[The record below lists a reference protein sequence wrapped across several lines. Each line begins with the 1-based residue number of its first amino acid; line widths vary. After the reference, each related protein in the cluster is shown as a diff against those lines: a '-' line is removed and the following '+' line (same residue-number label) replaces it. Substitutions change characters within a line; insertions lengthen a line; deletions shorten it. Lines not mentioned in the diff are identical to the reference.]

1 MSRQGQISE
10 VTGLLSDVDLSAE
23 VTVPNDE
30 NCPCWTKTAKR
41 ERPYLPK
48 QPRGNVSPC

>member
-1 MSRQGQISE
+1 MSQQGQISE

-30 NCPCWTKTAKR
+30 NCPYQPKTARR
-41 ERPYLPK
+41 ERP
-48 QPRGNVSPC
+48 SC